1 MATGTRRRAGARRL
15 RHPGGVTDRR
25 LKNSELRLI
34 RLEEEE
40 ASREEPEG
48 ILELF
53 DRDEDAPLTRDA
65 DDDPK

>member
-1 MATGTRRRAGARRL
+1 
-15 RHPGGVTDRR
+15 VTDRR

-40 ASREEPEG
+40 ANREEPEG

-53 DRDEDAPLTRDA
+53 ERDEDAPLTRDA
-65 DDDPK
+65 DDDSQ

>member
-1 MATGTRRRAGARRL
+1 MDKR
-15 RHPGGVTDRR
+15 VS
-25 LKNSELRLI
+25 NSELKLI

-40 ASREEPEG
+40 AERPQEQG

-65 DDDPK
+65 DDDAD

>member
-1 MATGTRRRAGARRL
+1 MDKR
-15 RHPGGVTDRR
+15 VS
-25 LKNSELRLI
+25 NSELKLI

-40 ASREEPEG
+40 AERPQSDG

-65 DDDPK
+65 EPE